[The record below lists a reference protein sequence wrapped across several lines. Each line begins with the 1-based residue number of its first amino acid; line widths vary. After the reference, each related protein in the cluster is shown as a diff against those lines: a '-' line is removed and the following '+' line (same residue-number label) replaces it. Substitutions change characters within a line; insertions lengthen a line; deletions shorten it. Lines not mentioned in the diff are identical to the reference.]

1 MRQRINRDSP
11 VPIYHQIAEALRHRI
26 AVGELRP
33 GNRLPSVRD
42 AAAELGVNLHT
53 VRKAYG
59 ELANDGLV
67 RISGPS
73 GTEVVRGKSPRDR
86 GDGLEAFLRRAEA
99 GAMRQFGLSPTQLV
113 QALLR
118 RSGSQSRRELPRVH
132 FLECSEL
139 QCRGH
144 CDELMAA
151 WRVDARPWV
160 LGSRDDLPDGV
171 LLATFFH
178 YNDIR
183 QRWPAHLEQVRFV
196 AIAPE
201 PSLPARVARG
211 RGSRS
216 TVIQVCELD
225 EAKALNIAADLSIL
239 FPAPRFRIEPRMVSH
254 PAEAIADVPLNGR
267 VLLSPRVWAGLTPH
281 QRTAPRV
288 FQVEYRIQP
297 AELSALGE
305 QFAWRSALA
314 EAARA

>member
-1 MRQRINRDSP
+1 MRQRIDRSSP

-26 AVGELRP
+26 AVGELHP
-33 GNRLPSVRD
+33 GDRLPSVRD

-59 ELANDGLV
+59 ELATDALV
-67 RISGPS
+67 RIAGPS
-73 GTEVVRGKSPRDR
+73 GTEVLRGKVPRGR
-86 GDGLEAFLRRAEA
+86 GDGLEDFLRRTEA
-99 GAMRQFGLSPTQLV
+99 GAMQQFGLSPAQLG
-113 QALLR
+113 QALIR
-118 RSGSQSRRELPRVH
+118 RSGGRSGRKLPRA
-132 FLECSEL
+132 FFIECSEL

-160 LGSRDDLPDGV
+160 LGNRDDLPDGV

-183 QRWPAHLEQVRFV
+183 QRWPARLDQVRFV
-196 AIAPE
+196 AIGPE

-211 RGSRS
+211 RAGRS
-216 TVIQVCELD
+216 TVIEVCELD
-225 EAKALNIAADLSIL
+225 EAKARNIAADLSIL
-239 FPAPRFRIEPRMVSH
+239 FPAPRFRIEPRVVLH
-254 PAEAIADVPLNGR
+254 PAEAIADIPLTRR
-267 VLLSPRVWAGLTPH
+267 VLLAPRVWAGLTPH

-305 QFAWRSALA
+305 QFGWRSALA
-314 EAARA
+314 EAALA